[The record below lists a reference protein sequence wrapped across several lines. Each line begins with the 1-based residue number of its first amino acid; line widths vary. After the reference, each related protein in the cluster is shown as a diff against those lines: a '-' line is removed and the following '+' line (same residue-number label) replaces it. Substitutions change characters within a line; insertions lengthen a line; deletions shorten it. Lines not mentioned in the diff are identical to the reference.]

1 MNSVIPNLVISD
13 FDGTLY
19 NFKKIDNKIIQDI
32 FSDHK
37 AVLVIDKIL
46 WKINALG
53 IFGNSMI
60 GLKLRFLVYSLL
72 TFENLTYRNIYISY
86 AVMYKRLAEKK
97 YKRKLWL
104 IKQIEKKGYTFL
116 ILTNNR
122 FTCDLDTEHIV
133 YTSKKRRVLK
143 EYPPE
148 YLIGDNF
155 WDDYRNSPKGTKYV
169 HVGKG
174 IVSKFK
180 NIKRINN
187 FYEIF
192 NVI

>member
-1 MNSVIPNLVISD
+1 MSSVIPNLVISD

-19 NFKKIDNKIIQDI
+19 NFKKIDNKIIQDV

-37 AVLVIDKIL
+37 VVLVIDKIL

-60 GLKLRFLVYSLL
+60 GLKLRLFIYSLL
-72 TFENLTYRNIYISY
+72 TFNLTYRHVYISY
-86 AVMYKRLAEKK
+86 AVMYKRLAKKK

-104 IKQIEKKGYTFL
+104 IRQIEKKGYTFI

-122 FTCDLDTEHIV
+122 FTRDMDTEHII

-155 WDDYRNSPKGTKYV
+155 WDDYRNSPKGTRRCYKELQV
-169 HVGKG
+169 AEE
-174 IVSKFK
+174 
-180 NIKRINN
+180 
-187 FYEIF
+187 EIR
-192 NVI
+192 

>member
-1 MNSVIPNLVISD
+1 MSSVIPNLVISD

-53 IFGNSMI
+53 IFGNSMR
-60 GLKLRFLVYSLL
+60 GLKLRLFIYSLL
-72 TFENLTYRNIYISY
+72 TFNLTYRHVYISY
-86 AVMYKRLAEKK
+86 AVMYKRLAKKK

-104 IKQIEKKGYTFL
+104 IRQIEKKGYIFI

-122 FTCDLDTEHIV
+122 FTRDMDTEHII

>member
-1 MNSVIPNLVISD
+1 MSSVIPNLVISD

-60 GLKLRFLVYSLL
+60 GLKLRLFIYSLL
-72 TFENLTYRNIYISY
+72 TFNLTYRHVYISY
-86 AVMYKRLAEKK
+86 AVMYKRLAKKK

-104 IKQIEKKGYTFL
+104 IRQIEKKGYIFI

-122 FTCDLDTEHIV
+122 FTRDMDTEHII

>member
-1 MNSVIPNLVISD
+1 MSSVIPNLVISD

-19 NFKKIDNKIIQDI
+19 NFKKIDNKIIQDV

-37 AVLVIDKIL
+37 VVLVIDKIL

-60 GLKLRFLVYSLL
+60 GLKLRLFIYSLL
-72 TFENLTYRNIYISY
+72 TFNLTYRHVYISY
-86 AVMYKRLAEKK
+86 AVMYKRLAKKK

-104 IKQIEKKGYTFL
+104 IRQIEKKGYTFI

-122 FTCDLDTEHIV
+122 FTRDMDTEHII

-169 HVGKG
+169 HVGNG

-180 NIKRINN
+180 NIKKINN

>member
-1 MNSVIPNLVISD
+1 MSSVIPNLVISD

-19 NFKKIDNKIIQDI
+19 NFKKIDNKIIQDV

-37 AVLVIDKIL
+37 VVLVIDKIL

-60 GLKLRFLVYSLL
+60 GLKLRLFIYSLL
-72 TFENLTYRNIYISY
+72 TFNLTYRHVYISY
-86 AVMYKRLAEKK
+86 AVMYKRLAKKK

-104 IKQIEKKGYTFL
+104 IRQIEKKGYTFI

-122 FTCDLDTEHIV
+122 FTRDMDTEHII
-133 YTSKKRRVLK
+133 YTSKKRSVLK

-155 WDDYRNSPKGTKYV
+155 WDDYRNRPKGTKYV
-169 HVGKG
+169 HVGNG

-180 NIKRINN
+180 NVKKINN

>member
-1 MNSVIPNLVISD
+1 MSSVIPNLVISD

-19 NFKKIDNKIIQDI
+19 NFKKIDNKIIQDV

-37 AVLVIDKIL
+37 VVLVIDKIL

-60 GLKLRFLVYSLL
+60 GLKLRLFIYSLL
-72 TFENLTYRNIYISY
+72 TFNLTYRHVYISY
-86 AVMYKRLAEKK
+86 AVMYKRLAKKK

-104 IKQIEKKGYTFL
+104 IRQIEKKGYIFI

-122 FTCDLDTEHIV
+122 FTRDMDTEHII

>member
-1 MNSVIPNLVISD
+1 MSSVIPNLVISD
-13 FDGTLY
+13 FDGTFY
-19 NFKKIDNKIIQDI
+19 NFKIIDNKIIKNI
-32 FSDHK
+32 FSEYK
-37 AVLVIDKIL
+37 AVLVIDSFL

-53 IFGNSMI
+53 IFGNSMR
-60 GLKLRFLVYSLL
+60 GLKLRLFIYSLL
-72 TFENLTYRNIYISY
+72 TFNLTYRHVYISY
-86 AVMYKRLAEKK
+86 AVMYKRLAKKK

-104 IKQIEKKGYTFL
+104 IRQIEKKGYIFI

-122 FTCDLDTEHIV
+122 FTRDMDTEHII

>member
-1 MNSVIPNLVISD
+1 MSSVIPNLVISD

-19 NFKKIDNKIIQDI
+19 NFKIIDNKIIQNI
-32 FSDHK
+32 FSEHK
-37 AVLVIDKIL
+37 AVLAIDNFL

-53 IFGNSMI
+53 IFGNSMR
-60 GLKLRFLVYSLL
+60 GLKLRLFIYSLL
-72 TFENLTYRNIYISY
+72 TFNLTYRHVYISY
-86 AVMYKRLAEKK
+86 AVLYKRLAKKK

-104 IKQIEKKGYTFL
+104 IRQIEKKGYIFI

-122 FTCDLDTEHIV
+122 FTRDMDTEHII
-133 YTSKKRRVLK
+133 YTSKKRSVLK

-155 WDDYRNSPKGTKYV
+155 WDDYRNRPNGTKYI

-180 NIKRINN
+180 NVRKIKN
-187 FYEIF
+187 FYDIF
-192 NVI
+192 DVIK